1 MNFRTQIP
9 VADCPFPIDYHARI
23 LSAGSCFAE
32 NIGNKLAYHKFDIE
46 CNPFGIL
53 FHPRAI
59 DTMFQILV
67 TKKYFTEKDLFYYQ
81 DRWHSFD
88 AHSQCSH
95 PDKEQMLT
103 RLNTT
108 VERLH
113 NQFSKLT
120 HIIITLGTAW
130 EYRFKETGNPVAN
143 CHKVPQTEFTKELLM
158 AEDIV
163 KVLKNTIDTVRE
175 VNQGVKIIFT
185 ISPVR
190 HLKDGFVEN
199 QVSKSQLITALYTLL
214 QDKKYQEYAYYFPS
228 YEIVIDELRDYRF
241 YSEDML
247 HPNTVAVDYIW
258 ERFSEK
264 IISAEEKPVL
274 EEIAGIQK
282 SLAHRPFNPEGEA
295 HQKFLENLSLRI
307 QKVKDLYPHI
317 SFDN

>member
-1 MNFRTQIP
+1 MNFRTSIP
-9 VADCPFPIDYHARI
+9 IPNCSFPIDYHSRI
-23 LSAGSCFAE
+23 LSVGSCFAE
-32 NIGNKLAYHKFDIE
+32 NIGAKLDYHKFNILT
-46 CNPFGIL
+46 NPFGIL

-59 DTMFQILV
+59 DKMFQILV
-67 TKKYFTEKDLFYYQ
+67 SKKYFTEDELFYHQ
-81 DRWHSFD
+81 ERWHHFD
-88 AHSQCSH
+88 THSQCSH
-95 PDKEQMLT
+95 PDKEVMLSQ
-103 RLNTT
+103 LNATA
-108 VERLH
+108 EKLH
-113 NQFSKLT
+113 NQFSQLT

-130 EYRFKETGNPVAN
+130 EYRIRKTGVSVAN
-143 CHKVPQTEFTKELLM
+143 CHKVPQSEFSKELLM
-158 AEDIV
+158 AEEMV
-163 KVLKNTIDTVRE
+163 QVLKNTIDTVRE

-264 IISAEEKPVL
+264 ILSEEAKPVL
-274 EEIAGIQK
+274 EEIAGLQK

-295 HQKFLENLSLRI
+295 HQKFLEHLSLRV